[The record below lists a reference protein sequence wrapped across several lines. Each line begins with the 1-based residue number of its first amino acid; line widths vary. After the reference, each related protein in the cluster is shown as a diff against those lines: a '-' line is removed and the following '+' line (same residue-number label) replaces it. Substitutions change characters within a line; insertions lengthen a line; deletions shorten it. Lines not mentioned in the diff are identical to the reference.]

1 MHLLQKLLAAGA
13 SYCYLFT
20 RPKNV
25 CTWTMNTLGKFWMYF
40 NVEVVEYALTL
51 VMQKSSFPHTPK
63 SLTHSANWR
72 YKVNRPWTERTLWN
86 VRHFHKDWIL
96 IKLYAIKTVQN
107 GYGRAL
113 VFREVRR
120 ISRQYYIFPPT
131 FHAKSSFSKEENDRC
146 LNCLIDVSPYPFT
159 KTFWERRIKK
169 RS

>member
-1 MHLLQKLLAAGA
+1 MHFNYEHAGKVLDVLA
-13 SYCYLFT
+13 C
-20 RPKNV
+20 R
-25 CTWTMNTLGKFWMYF
+25 
-40 NVEVVEYALTL
+40 VEYALTL
-51 VMQKSSFPHTPK
+51 VMQKSFPHTPK

-120 ISRQYYIFPPT
+120 ISRQYSIYSLQPFMQRAHFPKNRMT
-131 FHAKSSFSKEENDRC
+131 VVWTAW
-146 LNCLIDVSPYPFT
+146 LMSPLTHLPS
-159 KTFWERRIKK
+159 FWERRIFKSDRLK
-169 RS
+169 D